1 VTGAQKP
8 LVLWES
14 GCAKRMQMSCF
25 AANMSRW
32 RSKPVAESTT
42 QQQTDERFRMRVLIV
57 DDNASMRTLLS
68 VLLTSQG
75 YEVVGT
81 FPDGNGVLEA
91 VGKTQPDVVCLDY
104 RLPGR
109 DGLSIL
115 QEINSTHPEIDVL
128 FMTAS
133 EGPGIEAQAADAG
146 AAGFL
151 RKPFSQKQVIDELRQ
166 VGETRRQ
173 ASRANSSAGAPIP
186 PGAERVDARPANV
199 GAAPRPTVVIADDN
213 SSIRLLLKGVLSEL
227 GLNIV
232 GQASNGEEA
241 IRAAMTHQPNVLF
254 LDVSM
259 PILSGLEALPRI
271 LEASPETAVVMVT
284 GDTSRTIV
292 QQAAGLGARGYI
304 VKPVR
309 PAYVERFLKE
319 LFKR

>member
-1 VTGAQKP
+1 
-8 LVLWES
+8 
-14 GCAKRMQMSCF
+14 
-25 AANMSRW
+25 
-32 RSKPVAESTT
+32 
-42 QQQTDERFRMRVLIV
+42 MRVLIV

-68 VLLTSQG
+68 VLLANQG

-81 FPDGNGVLEA
+81 LEDGSGVMETIARTPPDI
-91 VGKTQPDVVCLDY
+91 VCLDY

-115 QEINSTHPEIDVL
+115 QEINTTRPEIDVV

-133 EGPGIEAQAADAG
+133 EGPGIEARAADAG
-146 AAGFL
+146 AVGFL
-151 RKPFSQKQVIDELRQ
+151 RKPFSQRQVLNELRQ
-166 VGETRRQ
+166 VSEIRRQ
-173 ASRANSSAGAPIP
+173 VLRDNRSVAAEKSPGVERNNARSAGH
-186 PGAERVDARPANV
+186 GTS
-199 GAAPRPTVVIADDN
+199 PRPTVVIADDN

-241 IRAAMTHQPNVLF
+241 IRAAMTHQPSVLF

-259 PILSGLEALPRI
+259 PVLTGLEALPRI

-309 PAYVERFLKE
+309 PAYVEKFLKE
-319 LFKR
+319 LFSA

>member
-1 VTGAQKP
+1 
-8 LVLWES
+8 
-14 GCAKRMQMSCF
+14 
-25 AANMSRW
+25 
-32 RSKPVAESTT
+32 
-42 QQQTDERFRMRVLIV
+42 MRVLIV

-81 FPDGNGVLEA
+81 LPDGNGVMEA
-91 VGKTQPDVVCLDY
+91 VATMSPDIVCLDY

-115 QEINSTHPEIDVL
+115 QEINSRHPEIDVL

-133 EGPGIEAQAADAG
+133 EGPGIEALAADAG

-151 RKPFSQKQVIDELRQ
+151 RKPFSQKQVIDELRL
-166 VGETRRQ
+166 VGETRRP
-173 ASRANSSAGAPIP
+173 ASRTNGAEGAAKAS
-186 PGAERVDARPANV
+186 GAERGDAKPANNGV
-199 GAAPRPTVVIADDN
+199 SQRPTVVIADDN

-232 GQASNGEEA
+232 GQAGNGEEA
-241 IRAAMTHQPNVLF
+241 IRAAMNHKPAVLF
-254 LDVSM
+254 LDVNM

-309 PAYVERFLKE
+309 PAYVEKFLKE
-319 LFKR
+319 LFKN